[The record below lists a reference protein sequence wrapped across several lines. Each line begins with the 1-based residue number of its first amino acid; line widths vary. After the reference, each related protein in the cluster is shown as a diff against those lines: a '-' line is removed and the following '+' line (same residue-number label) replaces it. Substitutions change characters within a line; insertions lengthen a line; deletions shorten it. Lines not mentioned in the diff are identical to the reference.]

1 MSEAAQHPD
10 APTPQISFSLRVL
23 FFFGN
28 PLIALGLLGAAVLAA
43 IVGTAAGKSVLI
55 IGGIVLAISAIG
67 VFLLVGL
74 IALDSLN
81 GRAAEILSGIM
92 SLHSEELQKLASAQ
106 QRPAP
111 EPFSSRFKN

>member
-1 MSEAAQHPD
+1 MSEAAQQSD
-10 APTPQISFSLRVL
+10 APAPQISFSLRVL

-28 PLIALGLLGAAVLAA
+28 PLIAVGLLGAAVLAA
-43 IVGTAAGKSVLI
+43 IVGTVAGKLALI
-55 IGGIVLAISAIG
+55 FGGIALAISAIG

-81 GRAAEILSGIM
+81 GRAAEILSGIT
-92 SLHSEELQKLASAQ
+92 SLHSEELQKLAAAQ

-111 EPFSSRFKN
+111 EPFSFRFKN